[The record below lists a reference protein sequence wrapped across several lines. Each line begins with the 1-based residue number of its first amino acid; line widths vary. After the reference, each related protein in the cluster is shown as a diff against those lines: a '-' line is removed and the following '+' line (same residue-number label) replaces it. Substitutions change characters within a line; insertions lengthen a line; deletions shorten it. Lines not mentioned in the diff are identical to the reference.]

1 MVARVVRVGDGV
13 EDLGQVFGSDRAAVA
28 QARMDAR
35 GRLHAVGHPAVEADQ
50 ARAQEPRIVD
60 DATQVLGV
68 VDGAGRIGG
77 ADLPVR
83 GRPRAEAVLGAR
95 VVIDARVRAVR
106 DVAHAVSARVDQRG
120 VAAVVFGGGVR
131 VHDLER
137 APPRVEPAMQGV
149 RLARLR
155 ILLRHIREGKEVSHH
170 LRAVLRVLAEALVEL
185 APQTARHIG
194 DDAVQ
199 RLAAL
204 LVEVE
209 VVVDVGAEE
218 PPRL

>member
-1 MVARVVRVGDGV
+1 
-13 EDLGQVFGSDRAAVA
+13 
-28 QARMDAR
+28 
-35 GRLHAVGHPAVEADQ
+35 
-50 ARAQEPRIVD
+50 
-60 DATQVLGV
+60 
-68 VDGAGRIGG
+68 
-77 ADLPVR
+77 
-83 GRPRAEAVLGAR
+83 
-95 VVIDARVRAVR
+95 
-106 DVAHAVSARVDQRG
+106 
-120 VAAVVFGGGVR
+120 
-131 VHDLER
+131 
-137 APPRVEPAMQGV
+137 MQGV